1 MQNRIIYTPR
11 TNPNNGKIMGAEM
24 LITGELFETNECYE
38 LYVKLLNVET
48 AEVLSVTKTR
58 IDKSLG
64 L

>member
-1 MQNRIIYTPR
+1 MDKAVQV
-11 TNPNNGKIMGAEM
+11 GKIMGADM
-24 LITGELFETNECYE
+24 LIAGELFEKEECFE

-48 AEVLSVTKTR
+48 AEVLSVTKTK

>member
-1 MQNRIIYTPR
+1 
-11 TNPNNGKIMGAEM
+11 MGADM
-24 LITGELFETNECYE
+24 LIAGELFETNECFE